1 MFLVKTINITF
12 IYLLALFIVQSFKKI
27 LREDPGEDVPLLD
40 PKWSICPKQDFFWKK
55 IISSTHWPLSWCKI
69 LKKFLQLIQSYEDAP
84 FVLDPKWPIFPDK
97 NFSGNPLIKVQ
108 KPFVWV
114 IWTIFGYFCLL
125 RILNHCRSYEFGFV
139 CPSVMSI
146 FFSDNRSKDFS
157 DFVYDYGSLWVGWN
171 DSPFSG

>member
-1 MFLVKTINITF
+1 MVKTINITF

-40 PKWSICPKQDFFWKK
+40 PKWSTCPKQDFFWKK
-55 IISSTHWPLSWCKI
+55 ILILLLSTYWPLSWCKI

-114 IWTIFGYFCLL
+114 ILDYFWLFLPVEDFEPLQVLWIRVCL
-125 RILNHCRSYEFGFV
+125 
-139 CPSVMSI
+139 SVRYVH
-146 FFSDNRSKDFS
+146 FFL
-157 DFVYDYGSLWVGWN
+157 G
-171 DSPFSG
+171 

>member
-1 MFLVKTINITF
+1 MVKTINITF
-12 IYLLALFIVQSFKKI
+12 IYLSALFIVQSFKKI

-40 PKWSICPKQDFFWKK
+40 PKWSTCPKQDFFWKK
-55 IISSTHWPLSWCKI
+55 ILILLLSTYWPLSWCKI

-114 IWTIFGYFCLL
+114 ILDYFWLFLPAEDFEPLQVLWIQVCL
-125 RILNHCRSYEFGFV
+125 
-139 CPSVMSI
+139 SVRYVH
-146 FFSDNRSKDFS
+146 FFL
-157 DFVYDYGSLWVGWN
+157 G
-171 DSPFSG
+171 